1 MDFKKF
7 QEQFPAEQMSAAI
20 KEAKENGGG
29 DYDKLPEG
37 VYRCKI
43 DKMEMRESR
52 KGAPM
57 CSIQFRITAGDY
69 KKHCLFYNRVL
80 AGTKNDGFMIK
91 GCNDFLQSLDSGLD
105 VEFKGWEQYND
116 LILDIFEAVSEEPP
130 LEYMVSVKYNGDFA
144 ELTIKEVIG

>member
-20 KEAKENGGG
+20 KEANENGGG

-105 VEFKGWEQYND
+105 VDFKGWEQYND
-116 LILDIFEAVSEEPP
+116 LILDIFEAVSEEPH